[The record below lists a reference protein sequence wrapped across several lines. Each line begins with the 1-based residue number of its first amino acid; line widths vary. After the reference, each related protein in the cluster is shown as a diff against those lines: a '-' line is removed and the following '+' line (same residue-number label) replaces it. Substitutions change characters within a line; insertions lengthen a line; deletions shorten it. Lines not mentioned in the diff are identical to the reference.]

1 LLETLWGG
9 GCNTLIIAHEEFSG
23 EFTAS
28 SPGAIKKFHA
38 SHYMKGLHE
47 VVCHIIGAQRGVG
60 YERSLLA
67 PGRSCVIAVE
77 HTSKQQI

>member
-1 LLETLWGG
+1 MSKLFIYCTY
-9 GCNTLIIAHEEFSG
+9 S
-23 EFTAS
+23 TAS

-60 YERSLLA
+60 HERS
-67 PGRSCVIAVE
+67 G
-77 HTSKQQI
+77 